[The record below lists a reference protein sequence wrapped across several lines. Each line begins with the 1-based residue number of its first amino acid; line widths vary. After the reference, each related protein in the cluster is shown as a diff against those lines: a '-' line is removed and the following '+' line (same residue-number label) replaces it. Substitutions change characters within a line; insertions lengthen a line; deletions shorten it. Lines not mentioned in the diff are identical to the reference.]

1 MIEEVE
7 SEKSEEEYSDDSFRK
22 LFIPE
27 LRRPKRDVR
36 DQDDDADFSD
46 SHFNVD
52 IEKVFAMSKMVSD
65 TELVKWLKQNPNW
78 EQNLETIM
86 SVVPPFIRDMYP
98 AESFSELEVKGSCF

>member
-7 SEKSEEEYSDDSFRK
+7 SEKSDEEYSDDSFWK
-22 LFIPE
+22 LFIPD

-36 DQDDDADFSD
+36 DQEDDADFSD

-65 TELVKWLKQNPNW
+65 TELVKWLK
-78 EQNLETIM
+78 
-86 SVVPPFIRDMYP
+86 
-98 AESFSELEVKGSCF
+98 